1 MPLDP
6 RANSAER
13 LVAPVPL
20 PHISRRALKRVK
32 NPLPVPTSCRYCAGH
47 VELINNSRIYG
58 REFGEWP
65 YAYRCDDCGAYVG
78 LHPSTDIPLG
88 TLATAQLRKDRN
100 LSKAMF
106 HKVKERRGLTRSLA
120 YEWLAGKMGIPVG
133 QCHFGWFDQDE
144 CAQAMGHCVD
154 DLTAGTSMAKAFSK
168 ARQRA

>member
-1 MPLDP
+1 M
-6 RANSAER
+6 
-13 LVAPVPL
+13 
-20 PHISRRALKRVK
+20 K
-32 NPLPVPTSCRYCAGH
+32 NPLPVPTECRYCAGH
-47 VELINNSRIYG
+47 VELVNNSTIYG

-100 LSKAMF
+100 LSKDMF
-106 HKVKERRGLTRSLA
+106 HKVKERRGFTRSLA

-144 CAQAMGHCVD
+144 CALAMGHCVD
-154 DLTAGTSMAKAFSK
+154 DLTAGTSMAKAFTN
-168 ARQRA
+168 ARKRA

>member
-1 MPLDP
+1 MNIDP
-6 RANSAER
+6 RASSPGR
-13 LVAPVPL
+13 LVAPAPL
-20 PHISRRALKRVK
+20 PHVSRRALKRVK
-32 NPLPVPTSCRYCAGH
+32 NPLPVPTNCRYCAGN
-47 VELINNSRIYG
+47 VELINNSKIYG

-100 LSKAMF
+100 LSKDMF
-106 HKVKERRGLTRSLA
+106 HKVRERRGFTRSLA

-144 CAQAMGHCVD
+144 CALAMGHCVE
-154 DLTAGTSMAKAFSK
+154 DLTASTSMGKAFSRARAK
-168 ARQRA
+168 A